1 MAGKI
6 ISSSWIDKTIV
17 PITTYSQEEVDKKI
31 IGILESVTK
40 KQINTETKYSK
51 LYRKNIWKKQRS
63 KFKSGWAK

>member
-51 LYRKNIWKKQRS
+51 LYRKKIWKKQRS